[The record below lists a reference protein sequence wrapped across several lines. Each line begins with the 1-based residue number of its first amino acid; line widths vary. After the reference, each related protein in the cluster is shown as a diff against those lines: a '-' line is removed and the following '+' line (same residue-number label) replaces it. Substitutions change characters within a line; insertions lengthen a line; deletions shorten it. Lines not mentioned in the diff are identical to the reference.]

1 MLHGPTLQGPRQ
13 HNPLLQG
20 LWDTV
25 LCLMVLRWR
34 YRVLMVL
41 CYTVFCITVLR
52 YKVLRYTFLCN
63 TVLYYTVHSPVC
75 MVLCYTV
82 IYSTTGTGPT
92 LQGPMLRYMVLQ
104 YCMLYGPILHGP
116 ILHVCSIHCP
126 ILVLY
131 CMVIYWKCY
140 SIITEVTNYA
150 AWSSTGSAIIT
161 EVTNLLTLT
170 VCRMATRWTAGW
182 PSAAWAWCPVPGA
195 TTATATTSAPRWT
208 QVG

>member
-1 MLHGPTLQGPRQ
+1 MLHGPTLQGPRL

-82 IYSTTGTGPT
+82 IYYRYRSYSARSYATVHGPT
-92 LQGPMLRYMVLQ
+92 VLYVVWSYSSRSYTACMLYTLSYTCTILHGHLLEVLQ
-104 YCMLYGPILHGP
+104 YYYRGYKLC
-116 ILHVCSIHCP
+116 
-126 ILVLY
+126 
-131 CMVIYWKCY
+131 CMVLYWKCY
-140 SIITEVTNYA
+140 HYRGDK
-150 AWSSTGSAIIT
+150 SSNFNC
-161 EVTNLLTLT
+161 V
-170 VCRMATRWTAGW
+170 
-182 PSAAWAWCPVPGA
+182 
-195 TTATATTSAPRWT
+195 
-208 QVG
+208 